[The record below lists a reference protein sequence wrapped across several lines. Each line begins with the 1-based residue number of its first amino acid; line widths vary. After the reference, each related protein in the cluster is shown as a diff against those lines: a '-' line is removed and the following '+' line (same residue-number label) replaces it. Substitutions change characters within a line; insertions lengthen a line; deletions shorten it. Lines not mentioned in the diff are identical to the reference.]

1 MKKIAVLT
9 GTRAEYGLLKPVLR
23 QIEADGGLALRLI
36 VTGAHLERQFGET
49 VREIEQDGFPIH
61 YKVHMNLTSDK
72 TEGIL
77 HSMAL
82 ELNGLAEIFAK
93 ETFDLL
99 ILLGDRY
106 ELMMAAACAVMN
118 RVPIAHIHGG
128 ELTQGAVDDCF
139 RHSVT
144 KMAAIHFTSTERYRR
159 RVIQMGEQPGRVF
172 SVGALGVSNIR
183 KMQFLSQ
190 AALSERFGIS
200 WERPVILVTYH
211 PVTLEGGTAVE
222 QAERLLSVLSVHSE
236 YNYVFTYANADMDGQ
251 AINRQIDRFVSERGN
266 CRAFASMGQAGYLS
280 MLHYAAAVVGNSSSG
295 IIEAPSFHIPTVN
308 IGNRQKGRVRAES
321 VIDCGTGQEEIER
334 AFCLALSDAFRETCR
349 SVSNPYEGKGTAEEI
364 VRRCKE
370 YLSGFEN
377 TEKVFYDLK
386 EEIE

>member
-36 VTGAHLERQFGET
+36 VTGAHLEGQFGET

-118 RVPIAHIHGG
+118 RVPIAHIHGV

-183 KMQFLSQ
+183 KIQFLSGCAVGAVWHFLG
-190 AALSERFGIS
+190 AARHFGDVS
-200 WERPVILVTYH
+200 SCDAGGRDGCGA
-211 PVTLEGGTAVE
+211 GGTPAFGLK
-222 QAERLLSVLSVHSE
+222 RP
-236 YNYVFTYANADMDGQ
+236 
-251 AINRQIDRFVSERGN
+251 FVISLCIYLCQRGYG
-266 CRAFASMGQAGYLS
+266 RAGDQ
-280 MLHYAAAVVGNSSSG
+280 
-295 IIEAPSFHIPTVN
+295 P
-308 IGNRQKGRVRAES
+308 
-321 VIDCGTGQEEIER
+321 
-334 AFCLALSDAFRETCR
+334 
-349 SVSNPYEGKGTAEEI
+349 
-364 VRRCKE
+364 
-370 YLSGFEN
+370 
-377 TEKVFYDLK
+377 
-386 EEIE
+386 

>member
-36 VTGAHLERQFGET
+36 VTGAHLEGQFGET

-144 KMAAIHFTSTERYRR
+144 KMAAIHFTST
-159 RVIQMGEQPGRVF
+159 
-172 SVGALGVSNIR
+172 
-183 KMQFLSQ
+183 
-190 AALSERFGIS
+190 
-200 WERPVILVTYH
+200 
-211 PVTLEGGTAVE
+211 
-222 QAERLLSVLSVHSE
+222 
-236 YNYVFTYANADMDGQ
+236 
-251 AINRQIDRFVSERGN
+251 
-266 CRAFASMGQAGYLS
+266 
-280 MLHYAAAVVGNSSSG
+280 
-295 IIEAPSFHIPTVN
+295 
-308 IGNRQKGRVRAES
+308 
-321 VIDCGTGQEEIER
+321 
-334 AFCLALSDAFRETCR
+334 
-349 SVSNPYEGKGTAEEI
+349 
-364 VRRCKE
+364 
-370 YLSGFEN
+370 
-377 TEKVFYDLK
+377 
-386 EEIE
+386 